1 MFSFRMRLLAAITGS
16 LLCATLS
23 GAQAKTT
30 IYTYDALG
38 RLTYVQDSQNGNRD
52 YDYDSAGNR
61 LKVAT
66 GTASDAASEP
76 GAAAPPYV
84 AGEDP
89 LARVIPAKPS
99 NLFKNY
105 ITECSWRASWTLSQ
119 GATYY
124 SHRTVGGRTSNIYPV
139 NSSGGTSVQ
148 VTGDT
153 ITVTVNCP
161 YGESQSYEPAWVKAC
176 NADGCS
182 DAATF

>member
-1 MFSFRMRLLAAITGS
+1 MLSVRMRLLAAITGS

-76 GAAAPPYV
+76 GAANPQYV
-84 AGEDP
+84 AGDDP
-89 LARVIPAKPS
+89 LARVIPARPS
-99 NLFKNY
+99 NLFRNY
-105 ITECSWRASWTLSQ
+105 IADCTWRASWTLSD

-124 SHRTVGGRTSNIYPV
+124 GYKTQSGRNSNIYPV
-139 NSSGGTSVQ
+139 ISGGGTSVQ
-148 VTGDT
+148 VVGNT
-153 ITVTVNCP
+153 ITLTANCP
-161 YGESQSYEPAWVKAC
+161 SGESQAYEPGSVKAC

-182 DAATF
+182 DAASF